1 MADDTDPETGAA
13 DIDPTRMLPTAAG
26 PIEAPARVLVV
37 VAHPDDVD
45 FGAAGTVAALTNAG
59 SDVAYCIVTSGEAGS
74 DHLTIDAA
82 ELQALREEE
91 QTAAAKEVGVSELH
105 WLHHP
110 DGAVEVTIGLRRDIT
125 AVIRRTRPDVII
137 TQSPERQLD
146 RIFAS
151 HPDHMAA
158 GEATL
163 RAVYPDARNP
173 RAYPEL
179 LTEGLEP
186 HTVTQVWMSA
196 HKEAD
201 LHVDVTDT
209 FDRKIAAL
217 RAHASQTGH
226 RDDLEDLLRGWQ
238 TMMAEAGGLPEG
250 RLAEAFRI
258 VVTG

>member
-1 MADDTDPETGAA
+1 
-13 DIDPTRMLPTAAG
+13 
-26 PIEAPARVLVV
+26 
-37 VAHPDDVD
+37 
-45 FGAAGTVAALTNAG
+45 
-59 SDVAYCIVTSGEAGS
+59 
-74 DHLTIDAA
+74 
-82 ELQALREEE
+82 
-91 QTAAAKEVGVSELH
+91 
-105 WLHHP
+105 
-110 DGAVEVTIGLRRDIT
+110 
-125 AVIRRTRPDVII
+125 
-137 TQSPERQLD
+137 
-146 RIFAS
+146 
-151 HPDHMAA
+151 MAA